1 MFFEVTNTHNYAQK
15 PNYFSSSDKHLIF
28 RFIRLRL
35 DIAEFKASVIGRHK
49 SPHDVSTLAC
59 ACDNLSFETR
69 EHVLLNCPLYESE
82 RKELSHLL
90 SLYGVHSLS
99 LKLLLDTDISDYF
112 PHPLNPDYKSRIHKA
127 IFQFITSVFN

>member
-1 MFFEVTNTHNYAQK
+1 MDSIRNIDGSSSAKMFFEVTNTHNYAQK
-15 PNYFSSSDKHLIF
+15 PNYFSSSNKHLIF

-49 SPHDVSTLAC
+49 SLHDVSTLTC

-99 LKLLLDTDISDYF
+99 LKLLLFRYRHYRLFSSPI
-112 PHPLNPDYKSRIHKA
+112 KSRL
-127 IFQFITSVFN
+127 